1 VPLPTWARV
10 CLPGGFLLTSAIRF
24 LEKHGIP
31 FEVAEYEHLEKGA
44 VFAARALGL
53 PVDRTIKT
61 LVVEV
66 VPGGY
71 YLVLM
76 PGNKT
81 ISFRRLAKV
90 LGAKRAAMVDTDT
103 AERLTGYLVGG
114 ISPFGVRKQLPVL
127 MEADLL
133 AFDKV
138 AINGGRRGVML
149 VMNPSDIVRTMRA
162 ETVVL

>member
-1 VPLPTWARV
+1 
-10 CLPGGFLLTSAIRF
+10 LTPAIRF

-31 FEVAEYEHLEKGA
+31 FEVAEYEHQEKGA

-66 VPGGY
+66 VPRGY

-76 PGNKT
+76 PGSKT
-81 ISFRRLAKV
+81 ISFRQLAKA

-114 ISPFGVRKQLPVL
+114 ISPFGVRKRMPVL
-127 MEADLL
+127 IEKDLL
-133 AFDKV
+133 AFDAV
-138 AINGGRRGVML
+138 AINGGRRGLML
-149 VMNPSDIVRTMRA
+149 VMNPSDIVRTMQA
-162 ETVVL
+162 ETVAL